1 VASDVELVDAW
12 RTGDRSAG
20 EALFERHYDAV
31 ARFFQNKV
39 GEAASDLIQRTFLAC
54 CEGSNR
60 FRGDTNFR
68 SYLFAIAYRLMCK
81 HFDEQRRDRL
91 DFDSVSAHDLSPGA
105 TEVVAQRQEQRLV
118 LEALRRI
125 PLEHQV
131 LLELHYWE
139 QMTAAE
145 AAAVLGIPL
154 GTAKTRLRRAREL
167 LEARLAELASSP
179 ELLAS
184 TVANL
189 EAWAQAIRDQLHAK
203 GR

>member
-1 VASDVELVDAW
+1 MESDAELVDAW
-12 RTGDRSAG
+12 RAGDRGAG

-31 ARFFQNKV
+31 ARFFHNKV

-54 CEGSNR
+54 CEASQR
-60 FRGDTNFR
+60 YRGDGTFR

-81 HFDEQRRDRL
+81 HFEEQRSDRL
-91 DFDSVSAHDLSPGA
+91 DFESVSAHDVSPSA
-105 TEVVAQRQEQRLV
+105 NEVLVQQQEQRLV

-139 QMTAAE
+139 QMTVAE
-145 AAAVLGIPL
+145 SAAVLGLPL

-167 LEARLAELASSP
+167 LDDRLGALATSP

-184 TVANL
+184 TAANL
-189 EAWAQAIRDQLHAK
+189 EGWARAIR
-203 GR
+203 GRLTAQ